1 MLLAVSMTATA
12 KRDFGAKPEEAPRAN
27 VPEQMPMPSPAVAS
41 GEARRG
47 SNRLWWSLLAAF
59 VLIVGLAVAGVA
71 SRTSDRGIRGPAD
84 QGAPDAPRS
93 EKVPP
98 SAER

>member
-1 MLLAVSMTATA
+1 VGS
-12 KRDFGAKPEEAPRAN
+12 
-27 VPEQMPMPSPAVAS
+27 V
-41 GEARRG
+41 EARRG
-47 SNRLWWSLLAAF
+47 SNRLWWALLAGF
-59 VLIVGLAVAGVA
+59 VLVLGVA
-71 SRTSDRGIRGPAD
+71 IFGAATRNEDRGIRGPAD

>member
-1 MLLAVSMTATA
+1 MLCDAPMAAPRLDI
-12 KRDFGAKPEEAPRAN
+12 RAKPEDAFSADAAEPAQA
-27 VPEQMPMPSPAVAS
+27 PSPGVGS
-41 GEARRG
+41 VEARRG
-47 SNRLWWSLLAAF
+47 SNRLWWALLAGF
-59 VLIVGLAVAGVA
+59 VLILGVA
-71 SRTSDRGIRGPAD
+71 VLGAATRDEDRGIRGPAD